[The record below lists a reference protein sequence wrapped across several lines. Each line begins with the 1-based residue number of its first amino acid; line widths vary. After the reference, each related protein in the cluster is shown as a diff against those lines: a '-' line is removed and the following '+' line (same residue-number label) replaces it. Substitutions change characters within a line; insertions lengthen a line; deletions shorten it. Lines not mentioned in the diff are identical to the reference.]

1 MGEQKNTDREALK
14 KLRNARKTSIDR
26 ARQAIKEQNRVIKSI
41 KALMTAEGKTIPE
54 IANASQISTS
64 QALWYIMALKKYG
77 LVAEGPKDGNYFKYQ
92 LAGQGDK

>member
-1 MGEQKNTDREALK
+1 MSEQKNTDREALK

-77 LVAEGPKDGNYFKYQ
+77 LVVEGPKDGNYFKYQ

>member
-1 MGEQKNTDREALK
+1 
-14 KLRNARKTSIDR
+14 
-26 ARQAIKEQNRVIKSI
+26 
-41 KALMTAEGKTIPE
+41 MTAEGKTIPE

-77 LVAEGPKDGNYFKYQ
+77 LVVEGPKDGNYFKYQ